1 MFPLSTVLFPHSRLP
16 LHVFEPRYR
25 RLVDDVLAG
34 DGRFGVVLIARG
46 PEVGGGDD
54 RTDLGTVATVE
65 AAEALPDGRW
75 LLVARGLERLRVTRW
90 LPDDP
95 YPAAMVETLR
105 SPPTADGPA
114 LLAAVAALRQ
124 VLALRSE
131 LGETPAPA
139 LDQAIGDGPDEV
151 GWRLCAL
158 APVNP
163 LDRQRLLETDDP
175 DERLAT
181 LGTLVGAVAEDLRRM
196 LSHG

>member
-1 MFPLSTVLFPHSRLP
+1 MFPLSSVLFPHCRLP

-25 RLVDDVLAG
+25 ALVDDVLAG

-65 AAEALPDGRW
+65 AAEVLPDGRW
-75 LLVARGLERLRVTRW
+75 LLVARGLDRIRVTRW

-95 YPAAMVETLR
+95 YPAAMVETLP
-105 SPPTADGPA
+105 SAPATDGPA
-114 LLAAVAALRQ
+114 LRGAAAALRQ
-124 VLALRSE
+124 VLALLSE
-131 LGETPAPA
+131 LGDAPAPE
-139 LDQAIGDGPDEV
+139 LDRAIGDGPEEV

-163 LDRQRLLETDDP
+163 LDRQRLLETGDP

-181 LGTLVGAVAEDLRRM
+181 LGTLLGAVAEDVRRM